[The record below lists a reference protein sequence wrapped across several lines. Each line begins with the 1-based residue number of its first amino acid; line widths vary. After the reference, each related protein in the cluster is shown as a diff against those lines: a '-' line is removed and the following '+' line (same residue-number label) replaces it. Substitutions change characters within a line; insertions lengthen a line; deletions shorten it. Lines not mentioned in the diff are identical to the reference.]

1 MYTIYRKQSFIDDLK
16 IVKDEKSKDNIKK
29 KIIQIAE
36 TLEFSPNH
44 YKNLRKPLQKYKRV
58 HVNDSF
64 VMVFRV
70 NVSEKTV
77 TFYHYKH
84 HDVIYNEIL

>member
-16 IVKDEKSKDNIKK
+16 VVKDKKSKENIKK
-29 KIIQIAE
+29 KINQIAE
-36 TLEFSPNH
+36 TLEFKPNH
-44 YKNLRKPLQKYKRV
+44 YKNLRKPLQKCKRV

-70 NVSEKTV
+70 NVSEKSV

-84 HDVIYNEIL
+84 HDVIYNEIP

>member
-16 IVKDEKSKDNIKK
+16 IVKDEKSRDNIKK

-36 TLEFSPNH
+36 TLEFNPNH
-44 YKNLRKPLQKYKRV
+44 YKNLRKPLQKCKRV

-64 VMVFRV
+64 VMIFRV
-70 NVSEKTV
+70 NPSERSV
-77 TFYHYKH
+77 IFYHYKH
-84 HDVIYNEIL
+84 HDVIYKEIH